1 MSTIIMSRVWPL
13 ELPAVAKFVLVS
25 LADQANDQGVCWPSI
40 ATLASR
46 TSYSVRAVQNALRWL
61 QDRGLLEVE
70 IGAMRANRYTL
81 HIERY
86 SRATCA
92 KQAVALGVQEDG
104 SAASTPA
111 PHAPLQELHPR
122 TTCTPPPQEVH
133 PNHNR
138 TISNTPPV
146 SPKGEG
152 LASGGEGVQTSR
164 QRRGKEVMSID
175 EFIDQCRAEGVKPIG
190 PDDPIWAWCDK
201 VGLPDDVLALH
212 WFEFKRRHQRSGKR
226 QADWRLKLRR
236 SVEENWYKLWYFD
249 SQGACRLTSVGVQT
263 QRARGGDAQT

>member
-70 IGAMRANRYTL
+70 IGAMKANRYTL
-81 HIERY
+81 HVERY
-86 SRATCA
+86 RRETCSRLDAAGGGLEGTEAT
-92 KQAVALGVQEDG
+92 Q
-104 SAASTPA
+104 TPA
-111 PHAPLQELHPR
+111 PRAPLQEVHPR

-133 PNHNR
+133 PNRNR
-138 TISNTPPV
+138 TYINTPPI
-146 SPKGEG
+146 SPKGEQPV
-152 LASGGEGVQTSR
+152 SGEGVQTSG
-164 QRRGKEVMSID
+164 QRRGHDLLTID
-175 EFIDQCRAEGVKPIG
+175 EFIERCRAEGVKPIG
-190 PDDPIWAWCDK
+190 PDDPIWAWCEK
-201 VGLPDDVLALH
+201 VGLSDDVVALH
-212 WFEFKRRHQRSGKR
+212 WREFKRRHQRSGKR

-236 SVEENWYKLWYFD
+236 SLEGNWYHLWYFD
-249 SQGACRLTSVGVQT
+249 SQGALRLTTVGIQA
-263 QRARGGDAQT
+263 QRAGDADA